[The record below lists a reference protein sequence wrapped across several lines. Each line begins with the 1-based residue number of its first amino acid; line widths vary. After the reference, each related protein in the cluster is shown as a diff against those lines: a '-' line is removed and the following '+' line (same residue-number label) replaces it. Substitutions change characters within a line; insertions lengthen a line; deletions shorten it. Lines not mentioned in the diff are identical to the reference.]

1 MDVTPPPTTHRISPQ
16 NHSVLKSPLSIINHL
31 LPSSP
36 CRLKRR
42 RSFPPS
48 TRESSSLFRITNT
61 LRNKK
66 RIAKKTVLDIINLD
80 KLLLTSEVIIKRRKR
95 EETEELAVLMER
107 VQVREEV
114 HHAPFRETMELDN

>member
-1 MDVTPPPTTHRISPQ
+1 
-16 NHSVLKSPLSIINHL
+16 
-31 LPSSP
+31 
-36 CRLKRR
+36 
-42 RSFPPS
+42 
-48 TRESSSLFRITNT
+48 
-61 LRNKK
+61 
-66 RIAKKTVLDIINLD
+66 VLDIINLD